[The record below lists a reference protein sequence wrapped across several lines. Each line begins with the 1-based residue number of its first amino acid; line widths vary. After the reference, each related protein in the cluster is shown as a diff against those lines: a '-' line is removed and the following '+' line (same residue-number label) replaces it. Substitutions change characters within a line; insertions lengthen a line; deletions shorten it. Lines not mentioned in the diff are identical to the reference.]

1 MRDIIRDIIDGIAF
15 VAVMGVIMWVMLS
28 MPDAW

>member
-1 MRDIIRDIIDGIAF
+1 MKDILDGIAF

>member
-1 MRDIIRDIIDGIAF
+1 MRDIIDGLAF
-15 VAVMGVIMWVMLS
+15 VAVVILILWFMLS